1 MRRLDCP
8 LFPLILESRM
18 KSFRRTLLAAGLC
31 ACALAAQAQLKPP
44 ATAASPAAAPASQAP
59 AGASNGVISNPEFE
73 KAGEIAAHAWLL
85 LLDRKDWG
93 TAWDASSGV
102 FRQSVPL
109 GTWMDNIPK
118 LRDPLGRFIER
129 QPGEAIYKRT
139 LAGRPDADYVT
150 VEFTSKFDKKPVVQ
164 ELVTTVRESDGRWRV
179 TGYQTR

>member
-1 MRRLDCP
+1 
-8 LFPLILESRM
+8 M
-18 KSFRRTLLAAGLC
+18 KSSFRLSLLAVALG
-31 ACALAAQAQLKPP
+31 ACAIAAQAQLKPP
-44 ATAASPAAAPASQAP
+44 AKPGAAPAAAAPAS
-59 AGASNGVISNPEFE
+59 GAQGAAASSGIISNPEFE
-73 KAGEIAAHAWLL
+73 KAGQMAAHAWLL

-109 GTWMDNIPK
+109 PSWMDNIPK
-118 LRDPLGRFIER
+118 VREPLGAFVER

-139 LAGRPDADYVT
+139 LPGRPEGDYVT
-150 VEFTSKFDKKPVVQ
+150 VAFTSKFAKKEGVQ

>member
-1 MRRLDCP
+1 
-8 LFPLILESRM
+8 M
-18 KSFRRTLLAAGLC
+18 KSFRRSLLAAGLS

-44 ATAASPAAAPASQAP
+44 PKPGAAPATPASGPALQAP
-59 AGASNGVISNPEFE
+59 AAASNGVISNPEFE
-73 KAGEIAAHAWLL
+73 KAGQMAAHAWLL

-118 LRDPLGRFIER
+118 LREPLGAFVER
-129 QPGEAIYKRT
+129 QPGEAVYKRT
-139 LAGRPDADYVT
+139 LPGRPEGDYVT
-150 VEFTSKFDKKPVVQ
+150 VQFTSKFDKKPVVQ

-179 TGYQTR
+179 TGYQAR